1 MRRILNIALICAL
14 LLIATV
20 ATRAEVIAI
29 VGGRVVA
36 GDGAVYDP
44 GTVLIED
51 GLILAVGAGVEVP
64 DGAAMIDATG
74 LWVWPGMID
83 PYTSLGLVEVGAER
97 MTNDADEATAVA
109 MPQLRAVD
117 GINPYSALIPVARL
131 GGVTTV
137 LVSPGSRN
145 PINGQAAIINLAGAT
160 VEEMLVADGVALVFN
175 FGSRAARDGSYPS
188 TRIGIVASIRQT
200 LYDARRYG
208 RQREAALSRSNEDS
222 EEEEA
227 EDEDA
232 RPGSAPKT
240 DLRYEALLAALR
252 GEIQVICAA
261 SETQEIRAALAV
273 AEEFGLRVIL
283 LNPAHAYRMADEIE
297 RRGVTVL
304 LGNTFRRPAQ
314 TERYDRYY
322 SLAATLHG
330 AGIPFAFTTGSAHGV
345 RTLRTHAGMA
355 VAFGLPEE
363 AAVAAL
369 TLQPARMLGIDDRA
383 GSLAP
388 GKVANVVLWNG
399 NPLQSRSSVVRLFI
413 RGEEIPPVSRQER
426 LRDRFS
432 REIDGQ

>member
-36 GDGAVYDP
+36 GNGAVYDP

-51 GLILAVGAGVEVP
+51 GLILAVGAEVEVP
-64 DGAAMIDATG
+64 DGAAVIDATG

-83 PYTSLGLVEVGAER
+83 PYTSLGLVEVGADR
-97 MTNDADEATAVA
+97 MTNDSDEATAVA
-109 MPQLRAVD
+109 TPQLRAAD
-117 GINPYSALIPVARL
+117 GINPYSALIPVSRL

-137 LVSPGSRN
+137 LVSPGGRN
-145 PINGQAAIINLAGAT
+145 PINGQAAVVDLAGGT

-175 FGSRAARDGSYPS
+175 FGNQAARDGSYPS

-208 RQREAALSRSNEDS
+208 RQREAALSRSDEDS
-222 EEEEA
+222 EEETA
-227 EDEDA
+227 EGEGA
-232 RPGSAPKT
+232 QPVGPKT
-240 DLRYEALLAALR
+240 DLRYEALLPALR
-252 GEIQVICAA
+252 SEIQVICAA
-261 SETQEIRAALAV
+261 SETQEIRSALAV
-273 AEEFGLRVIL
+273 AEEFGLQVIL
-283 LNPAHAYRMADEIE
+283 LNPAHAYRMLDEIE
-297 RRGVTVL
+297 RRGVPVL
-304 LGNTFRRPAQ
+304 LGNTFRMPAQ

-322 SLAATLHG
+322 SLAATLHE

-369 TLQPARMLGIDDRA
+369 TLQPARILGIDDRA

-413 RGEEIPPVSRQER
+413 RGKEIPPVSRQER

-432 REIDGQ
+432 RESDGQ